1 MRRFD
6 LIPFLETVKKFN
18 ITDLTFVPPI
28 AIAILMAP
36 ITHQQPFL
44 QNVKMAVSGAAPLD
58 KAIQTRLQKLLSNNA
73 PFTQVWGMT
82 ETCCVAMMF
91 AYPEDDKT
99 GSVGRLIANVEA
111 KLVLSFRSFHLHF
124 VNFNS
129 SESLW
134 Y

>member
-1 MRRFD
+1 
-6 LIPFLETVKKFN
+6 
-18 ITDLTFVPPI
+18 
-28 AIAILMAP
+28 
-36 ITHQQPFL
+36 
-44 QNVKMAVSGAAPLD
+44 
-58 KAIQTRLQKLLSNNA
+58 
-73 PFTQVWGMT
+73 
-82 ETCCVAMMF
+82 MF